1 MNWKNKLK
9 KIKSKIKIRYIKL
22 KAMLPK
28 IAMLL
33 INIAYVLVWA
43 IAVMLVLNIFLQI
56 GIGIIQLLESMALYF
71 IIEQCKPWIYKLNIY
86 R

>member
-9 KIKSKIKIRYIKL
+9 KIKSKIKIKYVKL

-33 INIAYVLVWA
+33 INIVYVLVWS

-56 GIGIIQLLESMALYF
+56 GIGLIQLVQAMALYF
-71 IIEQCKPWIYKLNIY
+71 IVEQCKPWIYKLNIY